1 MSVDKCGPG
10 VVWTRE
16 SRVCTKSKS
25 SKFFELHCQLFISSN
40 ICWRPHFSLEREHL
54 WIQISKKV
62 RRGGGGRGF
71 WKLLMYN
78 KVVLPSKILEY
89 YLFSRLPSLIKYLS
103 NILSAE
109 PSNYIWELL
118 SAKIFDLKFLH
129 LGCCNFYQSMNELNR
144 GWFRLDFNDTLK
156 GWF

>member
-16 SRVCTKSKS
+16 SRVCTKSKP
-25 SKFFELHCQLFISSN
+25 SKFFELHCLLLIFLYLLKTSLFTGDRTFVDSN
-40 ICWRPHFSLEREHL
+40 IEKSEGG
-54 WIQISKKV
+54 
-62 RRGGGGRGF
+62 RGGGF
-71 WKLLMYN
+71 WKLLIYS
-78 KVVLPSKILEY
+78 KAVLPSKILEY
-89 YLFSRLPSLIKYLS
+89 YLFSRLPSLSKYLS

-129 LGCCNFYQSMNELNR
+129 LGCCNLYQSMNELNR